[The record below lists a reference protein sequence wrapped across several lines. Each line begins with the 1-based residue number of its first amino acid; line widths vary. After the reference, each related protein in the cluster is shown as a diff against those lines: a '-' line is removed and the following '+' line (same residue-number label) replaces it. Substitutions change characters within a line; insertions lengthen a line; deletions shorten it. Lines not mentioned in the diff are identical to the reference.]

1 MRALVE
7 KLILWTGPDWSKLLI
22 ISSGM
27 LCGMVFNHVCGNICI
42 DPQGILGG
50 AISSILI
57 IWLN

>member
-1 MRALVE
+1 MRTLIE
-7 KLILWTGPDWSKLLI
+7 KMIFRADSDRSKLLI
-22 ISSGM
+22 VSSGM
-27 LCGMVFNHVCGNICI
+27 LCGMVFNHVYGNTCI